1 MKAEWE
7 NLAKSYIR
15 LAEQSEESDH
25 IDVFYDPIIGILGG
39 VAALNSKRHI
49 PPQRTSATEK
59 GEEAAGY
66 QAAAD
71 HAYKRAVD
79 SSYGSQGAASPPL
92 HMTILPR

>member
-1 MKAEWE
+1 LAQSGHAIALPNVRVRASHEESPIMKAEWE

-59 GEEAAGY
+59 GEEAA
-66 QAAAD
+66 
-71 HAYKRAVD
+71 RL
-79 SSYGSQGAASPPL
+79 SSSGG
-92 HMTILPR
+92 PRL